1 MQGAT
6 QLTFHKAHLMAE
18 SDPASTRSQ
27 RMSEL
32 GDKTK
37 KRNWRQTEKRSTT
50 QLDDRFYDQVVI
62 GPDLTKHKHKY
73 KGSVIPDHLAVF
85 DSDGIAMNIDDLEN
99 FRSVS
104 HFEVVEDK
112 NYQIE
117 YKKGR
122 NNLISKALEQIQER
136 NALLSSF
143 GATVHQTIRI
153 DMSGHGQILLKEMEI
168 YYKRLIE
175 TVPDNVDIELLLK

>member
-1 MQGAT
+1 M
-6 QLTFHKAHLMAE
+6 
-18 SDPASTRSQ
+18 
-27 RMSEL
+27 
-32 GDKTK
+32 
-37 KRNWRQTEKRSTT
+37 
-50 QLDDRFYDQVVI
+50 
-62 GPDLTKHKHKY
+62 
-73 KGSVIPDHLAVF
+73 AVF